1 MRQANYGKVATQMTL
16 DMINDNM
23 KNDNPTLHPQ
33 QRRMID
39 LFMVLY
45 GSFRWDDVAAK
56 TRVRDRAV
64 RVNRRLQIPIQQK
77 IPMLPTLREK
87 YSRNG
92 CAFREWSDP
101 EHCQLELFLRRE
113 RMGPRSQCPS

>member
-1 MRQANYGKVATQMTL
+1 MTL

-23 KNDNPTLHPQ
+23 NNNNPALHPQ

-64 RVNRRLQIPIQQK
+64 RANLRLQIPIQHK
-77 IPMLPTLREK
+77 MSMHPTLRNK
-87 YSRNG
+87 NSRNG
-92 CAFREWSDP
+92 CYFREWSDL
-101 EHCQLELFLRRE
+101 EHRQLEFSLRRE
-113 RMGPRSQCPS
+113 RMGPRPLCPF

>member
-1 MRQANYGKVATQMTL
+1 MRQANYGQQATQMTL
-16 DMINDNM
+16 DLINNNM
-23 KNDNPTLHPQ
+23 NNNNPTLHTQ

-64 RVNRRLQIPIQQK
+64 RVNRRLQIPIQHK
-77 IPMLPTLREK
+77 MPMLPILRIK
-87 YSRNG
+87 SSRNG
-92 CAFREWSDP
+92 CYFPEWSDT
-101 EHCQLELFLRRE
+101 EHGQLEFLLRRE
-113 RMGPRSQCPS
+113 RMGPRP